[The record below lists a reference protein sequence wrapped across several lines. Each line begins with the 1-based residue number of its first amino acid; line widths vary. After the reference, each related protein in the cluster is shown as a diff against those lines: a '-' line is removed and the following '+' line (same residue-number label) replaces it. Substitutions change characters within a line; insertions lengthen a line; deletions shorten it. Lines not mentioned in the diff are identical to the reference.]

1 MDGGGAPQPAPAQQM
16 NEMPRLAQGGQT
28 ATGVKLT
35 EQVPDQFQGSKGKVG
50 IIGLTLLALT
60 GISLWHSIKYHRRAY
75 KDLKEGGNAREIG
88 EVKANVKA
96 MMKQLGMEYQSS

>member
-1 MDGGGAPQPAPAQQM
+1 MSQNQPASGFEQPM
-16 NEMPRLAQGGQT
+16 LSKGGQT
-28 ATGVKLT
+28 ADKIKLT
-35 EQVPDQFQGSKGKVG
+35 EQVPDQFQGSKGRVG
-50 IIGLTLLALT
+50 IIGVTLLALT

-96 MMKQLGMEYQSS
+96 MMKQLGMEYQGK